1 MTSTSHPYIAPKIQ
15 ELPVERPRQP
25 RLSSISGVAR
35 ALIATIGV
43 DDAVTILTTQFG
55 WDTAFIALARL
66 EVPEASTAMWKAT
79 EQLLCDDLAA

>member
-1 MTSTSHPYIAPKIQ
+1 MQ
-15 ELPVERPRQP
+15 RPQQP

-66 EVPEASTAMWKAT
+66 EVPEATTAMWKAT
-79 EQLLCDDLAA
+79 EQLLCDDLAT

>member
-1 MTSTSHPYIAPKIQ
+1 M
-15 ELPVERPRQP
+15 ERQSQP

-35 ALIATIGV
+35 ALIATVGV

-66 EVPEASTAMWKAT
+66 EVPEAATALWRAT
-79 EQLLCDDLAA
+79 EQLVCDDLTT

>member
-1 MTSTSHPYIAPKIQ
+1 M
-15 ELPVERPRQP
+15 ELQPQP

-35 ALIATIGV
+35 ALIATVGI

-66 EVPEASTAMWKAT
+66 EVPEAAVGLWRAT
-79 EQLLCDDLAA
+79 EQLVCDDLAT

>member
-1 MTSTSHPYIAPKIQ
+1 M
-15 ELPVERPRQP
+15 ELQPQP

-35 ALIATIGV
+35 ALIATVGV

-66 EVPEASTAMWKAT
+66 EVPEAAVGLWRAT
-79 EQLLCDDLAA
+79 EQLVCDDLTA

>member
-1 MTSTSHPYIAPKIQ
+1 M
-15 ELPVERPRQP
+15 ERPQQP

-43 DDAVTILTTQFG
+43 DDAVTILTSQFG

-66 EVPEASTAMWKAT
+66 DVPEASTAMWKAT

>member
-1 MTSTSHPYIAPKIQ
+1 M
-15 ELPVERPRQP
+15 ERPLQP

-55 WDTAFIALARL
+55 WDIAFIALARL
-66 EVPEASTAMWKAT
+66 EVPEASTALWKAT

>member
-1 MTSTSHPYIAPKIQ
+1 MGDRPDPPG
-15 ELPVERPRQP
+15 EPPVERQRQP

-35 ALIATIGV
+35 ALIATVGV

-66 EVPEASTAMWKAT
+66 EVPEATTALWRAT
-79 EQLLCDDLAA
+79 EQLLCDDLAS

>member
-1 MTSTSHPYIAPKIQ
+1 M
-15 ELPVERPRQP
+15 ERPLQP

-66 EVPEASTAMWKAT
+66 EVPEASTALWKAT

>member
-1 MTSTSHPYIAPKIQ
+1 MNCGTAQNLAGEP
-15 ELPVERPRQP
+15 PVERQRQP

-35 ALIATIGV
+35 ALIATVGV

-66 EVPEASTAMWKAT
+66 EVPEATTALWRAT
-79 EQLLCDDLAA
+79 EQLLCDDLAT

>member
-1 MTSTSHPYIAPKIQ
+1 M
-15 ELPVERPRQP
+15 ERPSQP

-66 EVPEASTAMWKAT
+66 EVPEATTAMWKAA
-79 EQLLCDDLAA
+79 EQLLCDDRAI

>member
-1 MTSTSHPYIAPKIQ
+1 
-15 ELPVERPRQP
+15 VERPTQP

-43 DDAVTILTTQFG
+43 DDAVVILTTQFG

-66 EVPEASTAMWKAT
+66 EIPEATTALWKAT
-79 EQLLCDDLAA
+79 EQLLCDDLAT